1 MEVREVNEAEQC
13 WQSREEKKAR
23 HTNTAKRIKDILHEE
38 GYSYQEGLELL
49 SETMDA
55 LKKISLSH
63 SI

>member
-1 MEVREVNEAEQC
+1 MNEAEQC

>member
-1 MEVREVNEAEQC
+1 MKEADVF
-13 WQSREEKKAR
+13 WQGQAEKKKR

-38 GYSYQEGLELL
+38 EYSYQEGLELL
-49 SETMDA
+49 SEIIDI